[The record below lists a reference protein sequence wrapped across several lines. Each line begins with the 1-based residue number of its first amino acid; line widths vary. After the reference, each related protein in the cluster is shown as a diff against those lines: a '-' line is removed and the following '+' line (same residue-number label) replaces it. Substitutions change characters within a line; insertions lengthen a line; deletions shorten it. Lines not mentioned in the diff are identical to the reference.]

1 MLPTELLEEGQHLM
15 TVCNSCR
22 YCEGFCAVWQAME
35 TRLVFKEEDLNYLSN
50 LCHNCSEC
58 YYSCQ
63 YAPPH
68 EFAIN
73 PPKTFAKIRVY
84 TYELYAWPGPMAK
97 AFHKNG
103 LKVTL
108 LTALILV
115 AVMTSASLVL
125 GGNLFMTVRDGN
137 FYKIVPHEV
146 MSITFAV
153 VGSFAALA
161 MLIGFLR
168 FWRNVGES
176 YSTLAKPGALA
187 SAAKDIFTLVNL
199 DNGGDG
205 CSYPSEKSSESLKW
219 FHHATFYGFLSCL
232 IATTLGAIYYF
243 ILGQHGAPAFT
254 SLPVIFGTVGGIG
267 LIVGPIGL
275 WVLMQRRNLDIVDK
289 SQTGMDLS
297 FLLLLLLISI
307 TGLLL
312 LVLRQ
317 SPAMGTLL
325 LVHLAVVMTLFLT
338 MPYGRFVHGIYRSG
352 ALLKW
357 SLERSRQPKAK
368 VAA

>member
-115 AVMTSASLVL
+115 AVSEP
-125 GGNLFMTVRDGN
+125 G
-137 FYKIVPHEV
+137 
-146 MSITFAV
+146 
-153 VGSFAALA
+153 VG
-161 MLIGFLR
+161 
-168 FWRNVGES
+168 
-176 YSTLAKPGALA
+176 
-187 SAAKDIFTLVNL
+187 
-199 DNGGDG
+199 
-205 CSYPSEKSSESLKW
+205 
-219 FHHATFYGFLSCL
+219 
-232 IATTLGAIYYF
+232 
-243 ILGQHGAPAFT
+243 
-254 SLPVIFGTVGGIG
+254 
-267 LIVGPIGL
+267 
-275 WVLMQRRNLDIVDK
+275 
-289 SQTGMDLS
+289 
-297 FLLLLLLISI
+297 
-307 TGLLL
+307 
-312 LVLRQ
+312 RQ
-317 SPAMGTLL
+317 SL
-325 LVHLAVVMTLFLT
+325 
-338 MPYGRFVHGIYRSG
+338 YDG
-352 ALLKW
+352 A
-357 SLERSRQPKAK
+357 
-368 VAA
+368 